1 MKTYICGCA
10 KSCETY
16 IDAVFK
22 NIDEIIPLFEDYKIV
37 IAYDKSED
45 KTLRKLCDMKKKYNM
60 DILINPN
67 PCKQIRVEN
76 ICNARNQLLQY
87 MRKENTPNFE
97 FFIMM
102 DFDDVCSEPMN
113 VSVLKNGLYR
123 TDWDTLSFNRRDYYD
138 IWALSARPYVYSC
151 WHFPNGHEV
160 VKIIK
165 QFIKKELDECPHG
178 ELYECISAFNGFA
191 IYRTSAFKDVS
202 YEWNIKKNNEI
213 MPQEWIMQT
222 ARAIGRPI
230 LQRPAD
236 DDCEHRYFHMK
247 ATQINGA
254 RIRIS
259 PECLF

>member
-10 KSCETY
+10 KSCEPY
-16 IDAVFK
+16 IDSVFK
-22 NIDEIIPLFEDYKIV
+22 NIDKIIPLFEDYKIV

-67 PCKQIRVEN
+67 SCTQIRVEN

-102 DFDDVCSEPMN
+102 DFDNVCAGPMN
-113 VSVLKNGLYR
+113 VSAIKNGLER
-123 TDWDTLSFNRRDYYD
+123 DDWDSLSFNREDYYD

-160 VKIIK
+160 VKIIQK
-165 QFIKKELDECPHG
+165 FIKKELDECDPG
-178 ELYECISAFNGFA
+178 DLYECISAFNGLA
-191 IYRTSAFKDVS
+191 IYRTDAFKDVF
-202 YEWNIKKNNEI
+202 YEWDINKNIEI
-213 MPQEWIMQT
+213 MPQEWIAQT
-222 ARAIGRPI
+222 SRALGRPI
-230 LQRPAD
+230 MKRPCD

-247 ATQINGA
+247 ATQANGA